1 MQKQRHNKIHISC
14 FPIEVNVWKSDH
26 GSVSL
31 TYLHSWSWFPGDPVS
46 AGTYWPVDLP
56 SIDECPHWLCC
67 CVRGLKFLDCEC
79 CSVMYNKNLAW
90 IFDLMFL
97 LLYKHKGEFWGLMY
111 MDREGN
117 YQSFWYCRHRLIGQ
131 LVVP

>member
-1 MQKQRHNKIHISC
+1 MPKQRHNKIHISC
-14 FPIEVNVWKSDH
+14 FQTEVNVWKSDH
-26 GSVSL
+26 NIVSL

-46 AGTYWPVDLP
+46 AGTYWPADLP

-97 LLYKHKGEFWGLMY
+97 LLNKHNYTKVSFEGWCKWIEKGITRAFDTADIDW
-111 MDREGN
+111 
-117 YQSFWYCRHRLIGQ
+117 
-131 LVVP
+131 

>member
-1 MQKQRHNKIHISC
+1 MPKQRHNKIHISW

-26 GSVSL
+26 NIVSL

-97 LLYKHKGEFWGLMY
+97 LLYKHNYTKVSF
-111 MDREGN
+111 EGWCIWIERGITRA
-117 YQSFWYCRHRLIGQ
+117 FDTADIDW
-131 LVVP
+131 